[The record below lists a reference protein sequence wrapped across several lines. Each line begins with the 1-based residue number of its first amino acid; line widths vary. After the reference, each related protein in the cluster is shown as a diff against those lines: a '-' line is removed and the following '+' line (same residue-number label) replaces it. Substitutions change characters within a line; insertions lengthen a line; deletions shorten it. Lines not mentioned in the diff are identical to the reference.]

1 MKKVFSAV
9 LSAAMAIS
17 SLAVPAYAEENITPS
32 GISYENI
39 GAEIESLA
47 KENESL
53 YASFGAAVFSGDEV
67 LYSGHFGFI
76 DRENQAAADENA
88 VYEWGSISK
97 MFVWVSA
104 MQLYEQG
111 KLDLNEDIR
120 TYLPEDFLARLKYD
134 RPITMMNLMN
144 HNAGWQETTAALEV
158 ADEADIISLEDALK
172 ATEPAQVFSP
182 GELAAVIVFAVVSVI
197 NLVILIV
204 EGILRLAKKG
214 GKMPAGRAIFAGQL
228 AKLIT
233 ALSVIAGLFTLGSG
247 LSPVLCVIS
256 GICAIVCVVSVAFA
270 VKAVITEKEMKL
282 FTRVCYVVFSLC
294 SLFVT
299 GFIVYFELFSFRA

>member
-1 MKKVFSAV
+1 MFAGSHV
-9 LSAAMAIS
+9 LQREFAF
-17 SLAVPAYAEENITPS
+17 V
-32 GISYENI
+32 
-39 GAEIESLA
+39 
-47 KENESL
+47 
-53 YASFGAAVFSGDEV
+53 
-67 LYSGHFGFI
+67 HF
-76 DRENQAAADENA
+76 
-88 VYEWGSISK
+88 
-97 MFVWVSA
+97 
-104 MQLYEQG
+104 
-111 KLDLNEDIR
+111 
-120 TYLPEDFLARLKYD
+120 
-134 RPITMMNLMN
+134 
-144 HNAGWQETTAALEV
+144 
-158 ADEADIISLEDALK
+158 
-172 ATEPAQVFSP
+172 
-182 GELAAVIVFAVVSVI
+182 VFAHDGYKRNV
-197 NLVILIV
+197 LVILIV